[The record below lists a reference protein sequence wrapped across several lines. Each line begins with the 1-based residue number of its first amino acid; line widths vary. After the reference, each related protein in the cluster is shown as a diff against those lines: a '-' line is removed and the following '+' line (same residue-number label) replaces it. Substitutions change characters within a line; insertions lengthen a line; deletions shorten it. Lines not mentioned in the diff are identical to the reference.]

1 MEGAAEAA
9 GGAAG
14 RRYVFFPFSSFERVG
29 SRKREQKEGGRKLTP
44 FDRSKINIRNP
55 NPNENA
61 VVSDL
66 WRELGGGTEL
76 RADALAFD
84 ADGSDFDGVGLSSS
98 SSASSADFYYDG
110 ASVSAAAAALN
121 AEEMNALMSDGDFIA
136 MAERDTVDDDDE
148 DDEGGEEEDEED
160 EKEEGAAGTRPSRKG
175 SALRI

>member
-1 MEGAAEAA
+1 MG
-9 GGAAG
+9 
-14 RRYVFFPFSSFERVG
+14 
-29 SRKREQKEGGRKLTP
+29 GGRSKK
-44 FDRSKINIRNP
+44 RSKKRAEHSPWIKKNIQKQKQ
-55 NPNENA
+55 NA

-76 RADALAFD
+76 RADSAAFFD

-110 ASVSAAAAALN
+110 ASASRAALN
-121 AEEMNALMSDGDFIA
+121 DEEMSALMSGDDFIA

-148 DDEGGEEEDEED
+148 EEEEEG
-160 EKEEGAAGTRPSRKG
+160 EEGAGTPPSRKG